1 MRVGEI
7 ADVDVV
13 ADRGSV
19 RSGVIGSEHIDDYP
33 WIECGGD
40 DPRDEVRFGVV
51 ILAQIAVRIRA
62 RGVEVAQRGPVH
74 AVPPKARS
82 AFSTNSFDSP

>member
-33 WIECGGD
+33 WI
-40 DPRDEVRFGVV
+40 
-51 ILAQIAVRIRA
+51 
-62 RGVEVAQRGPVH
+62 
-74 AVPPKARS
+74 
-82 AFSTNSFDSP
+82 